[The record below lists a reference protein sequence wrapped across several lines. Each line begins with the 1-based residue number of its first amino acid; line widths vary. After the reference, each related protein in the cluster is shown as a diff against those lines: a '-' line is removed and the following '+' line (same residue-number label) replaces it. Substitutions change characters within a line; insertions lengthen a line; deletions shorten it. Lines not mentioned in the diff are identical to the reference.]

1 MNEAR
6 HLRTDSAEPARVL
19 RFDVGELRPPTRRPD
34 GSLLAE
40 GFVAR
45 PGIYVYQGANGEK
58 RRELVPASTLA
69 DPAALATLRRV
80 GVTLNHPPDRK
91 VTPENSA
98 AVLVGDIGTDVSVN
112 ADGYLRADLAV
123 RRADAVQAIDQGVRQ
138 LSPGYFATLD
148 ETPGVDPEFG
158 AYDAIQTSRVYNH
171 VAIVPNA
178 RGGVGCELRAD
189 DAGHVD
195 LTFTRT
201 RTDGASM
208 SPIVLAI
215 LAALGLKA
223 PEGADDSAA
232 LHMIL
237 GAIGAKDTK
246 LQAAEG
252 AQAAMKTEMDAATTA
267 AADMTAKCDAATKL
281 LAYDGVTPPD
291 EKTKARLDAMD
302 AYADQRA
309 ELLGLAGKHGVDAKD
324 LKGKSLSEMRR
335 VIVTK
340 IDANVK
346 TDASDEYLR
355 AYLDHAAKS
364 AKATDAAHP
373 YREVSPDTKTRT
385 DGGDR
390 NDRAERVTVHDDPAY
405 ASRLRGLN
413 PSA

>member
-6 HLRTDSAEPARVL
+6 HLRTDNAEPARVL

-98 AVLVGDIGTDVSVN
+98 AVLVGDVGTDVSVN

-138 LSPGYFATLD
+138 LSPGYFATID

-158 AYDAIQTSRVYNH
+158 AYDAVQTSREYNH

-208 SPIVLAI
+208 NPMIAAI
-215 LAALGLKA
+215 LASFGIKA
-223 PEGADDSAA
+223 PEGLTDETA
-232 LHMIL
+232 LAMIL
-237 GAIGAKDTK
+237 GARQAMESKVQEATGA
-246 LQAAEG
+246 
-252 AQAAMKTEMDAATTA
+252 MDAATAEAAKQTA
-267 AADMTAKCDAATKL
+267 ASTEMGQKVDALTKL

-302 AYADQRA
+302 AYADARA

-324 LKGKSLSEMRR
+324 IKGKSLSEMRR

-340 IDANVK
+340 IDASVK

-373 YREVSPDTKTRT
+373 YREVSPDTKPRT
-385 DGGDR
+385 DGSDH

-405 ASRLRGLN
+405 ASRLRGL
-413 PSA
+413 SSSV